1 MIIKKITFIVAMLGM
16 LASCSGNKKSEQQ
29 VELENTKTLVLY
41 YSQTGTTKQVADEIR
56 RQLAADIDSIVP
68 EESYGYDYDATIERW
83 RKEKEDSVESVYRT
97 VTYKCQ

>member
-1 MIIKKITFIVAMLGM
+1 MTLKKIVLIGAMIGM

-29 VELENTKTLVLY
+29 GEPEKTKTLVLY
-41 YSQTGTTKQVADEIR
+41 YSQTGTTKQVADEIQK
-56 RQLAADIDSIVP
+56 QLGADIDSIVP
-68 EESYGYDYDATIERW
+68 VESYGYDYNATIERW